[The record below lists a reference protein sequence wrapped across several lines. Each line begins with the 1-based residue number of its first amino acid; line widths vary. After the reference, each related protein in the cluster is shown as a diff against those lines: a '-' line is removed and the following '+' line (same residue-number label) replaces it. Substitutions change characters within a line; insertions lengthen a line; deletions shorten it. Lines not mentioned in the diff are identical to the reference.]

1 MDKIK
6 LDETDFA
13 ILDALQENARQS
25 IFQIAKKIIVPPTTI
40 HNRIKKLR
48 ENGVISRYT
57 IDIDREKIARHG
69 LTIEDVQTVISS
81 ALGGEEL
88 TTTVEGKERY
98 TVNVR
103 YLRELR
109 DSPEKIKNIYVESPL
124 GYQIPLAQLAVIKL
138 ENGPMQIKDED
149 ASLVGYVYID
159 IENRDVGSYVED
171 AKKLLEKELN
181 LQKET

>member
-1 MDKIK
+1 M
-6 LDETDFA
+6 
-13 ILDALQENARQS
+13 N
-25 IFQIAKKIIVPPTTI
+25 
-40 HNRIKKLR
+40 
-48 ENGVISRYT
+48 

-109 DSPEKIKNIYVESPL
+109 DSPEKIGNIYVESPS
-124 GYQIPLAQLAVIKL
+124 GYQIPLSQLAEIKL
-138 ENGPMQIKDED
+138 DTGPMLIRDED
-149 ASLVGYVYID
+149 GSPVGFVYID
-159 IENRDVGSYVED
+159 FTGRDVGSYVED
-171 AKKLLEKELN
+171 AKKL
-181 LQKET
+181 